1 MSKLLAS
8 VVALIAAVP
17 LFAHVTPN
25 VQLVKRGDFIKEGLP
40 AAVKFAERR
49 LMIGG
54 PDMAAIRKMTDW
66 APSEEDAKVYV
77 GRNAQNKLVGTAAF
91 VWMPSEHGPVGIGVV
106 FDPTG
111 RIIRATVTDVGTEPL
126 TWVKPLL
133 DHGGLAVFDGQAL
146 DASPEAAKISPAVTG
161 RMNRYYAEVIAG
173 GIARAQALVRV
184 SLKTE
189 AS

>member
-1 MSKLLAS
+1 MRKPLTAVAAFLA
-8 VVALIAAVP
+8 AAT

-25 VQLVKRGDFIKEGLP
+25 VQLVKRGDFIQSNLP
-40 AAVKFAERR
+40 GAVKFAERR

-54 PDMAAIRKMTDW
+54 PDMAAIKKATDW

-77 GRNAQNKLVGTAAF
+77 GRDAEGRLVGTAAF

-106 FDPTG
+106 FDPGG
-111 RIIRATVTDVGTEPL
+111 RILRAAVTDVGTEPL
-126 TWVKPLL
+126 TWVRPLL
-133 DHGGLAVFDGQAL
+133 ENDGLAVLTGLAL
-146 DASPEAAKISPAVTG
+146 DARPDPKKISPSVTG
-161 RMNRYYAEVIAG
+161 RMNRYYAEVIAD

-184 SLKTE
+184 SLHTE